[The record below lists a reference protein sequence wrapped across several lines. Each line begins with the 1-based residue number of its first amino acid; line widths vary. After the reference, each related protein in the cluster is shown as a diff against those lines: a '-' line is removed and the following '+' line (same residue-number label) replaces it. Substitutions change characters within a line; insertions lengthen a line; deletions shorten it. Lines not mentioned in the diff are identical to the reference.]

1 MQVAECATRG
11 LVSSPSHNF
20 KIGPHI
26 KPDKNMEKELE
37 NKQSATFLARMIKST
52 TIFPEE
58 WMIDLPLDIDLANV
72 S

>member
-1 MQVAECATRG
+1 
-11 LVSSPSHNF
+11 
-20 KIGPHI
+20 
-26 KPDKNMEKELE
+26 MEKELE

>member
-1 MQVAECATRG
+1 M
-11 LVSSPSHNF
+11 
-20 KIGPHI
+20 
-26 KPDKNMEKELE
+26 KPDNNMEKELE

-52 TIFPEE
+52 IFPEE